1 MIINGDLEEQKCLMS
16 WPRLVSK
23 WKSKDSDPGPY
34 CDPGCCATPH
44 LGCKDGMGLRG
55 RLDKG
60 SGSFCPPSLPRLEG
74 PGPATL
80 YQEVDEAIH
89 QLVRLSNLHVQQQEQ
104 RQRLHRL
111 QQVSQDLLPHAS

>member
-1 MIINGDLEEQKCLMS
+1 MERWGD
-16 WPRLVSK
+16 
-23 WKSKDSDPGPY
+23 KDN
-34 CDPGCCATPH
+34 
-44 LGCKDGMGLRG
+44 
-55 RLDKG
+55 
-60 SGSFCPPSLPRLEG
+60 GSFCPLPTFPRLEG

-111 QQVSQDLLPHAS
+111 QQVRQDPWDPLSQLRGLASSSPFSADA